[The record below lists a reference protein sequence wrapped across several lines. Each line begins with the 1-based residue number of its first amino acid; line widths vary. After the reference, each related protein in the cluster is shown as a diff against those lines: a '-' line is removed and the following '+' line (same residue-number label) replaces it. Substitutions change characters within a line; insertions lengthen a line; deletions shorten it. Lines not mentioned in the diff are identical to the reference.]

1 MEKINPVTFNNS
13 FNECLED
20 NDSSVFNDGISKG
33 YNSHQIDD
41 GDGKIRYKTEDIKNA
56 LNLLASNFDI
66 PLNKIRNYP
75 DLEKKYKEIIVFCRL
90 IYKTSNWPKFVNQ
103 IKEVCHDELNQNIKP
118 GTIGSFL
125 IGRIKTVDGIE
136 DNVKNCSPISINS
149 IPSDDNIGSCDQSV
163 YLANWKQNEY
173 QFICLKKNNDNQHKA
188 IIFINK
194 GSTGFK
200 GLSQKEKD
208 FFRDRHF
215 YFLSLY
221 YWNING
227 NTTKFSPIYPEPT
240 PIKDIQ
246 SRGSYDDN
254 DSDNILHNKISD
266 YNVIIIF
273 GLLFLIIAL
282 IFAWRIRT
290 M

>member
-1 MEKINPVTFNNS
+1 MEKINPITFNKLYDGSEENV
-13 FNECLED
+13 
-20 NDSSVFNDGISKG
+20 SVFNAGISKG
-33 YNSHQIDD
+33 YTDQQVDND
-41 GDGKIRYKTEDIKNA
+41 DGKIRYKNEDIKNA
-56 LNLLASNFDI
+56 LSLLASNFDI

-75 DLEKKYKEIIVFCRL
+75 ELDKRYKEIINFCRL
-90 IYKTSNWPKFVNQ
+90 IYKTSNWPKFIKQ
-103 IKEVCHDELNQNIKP
+103 IKEICHDQLNQNIKP

-125 IGRIKTVDGIE
+125 LGRIKTVDGIE

-163 YLANWKQNEY
+163 YLANWKHNEY

-188 IIFINK
+188 IIFITK
-194 GSTGFK
+194 ESSAFR
-200 GLSQKEKD
+200 GLSQKEKE
-208 FFRDRHF
+208 FFRNRHF
-215 YFLSLY
+215 YFLSIY

-246 SRGSYDDN
+246 SRGSYDNN
-254 DSDNILHNKISD
+254 DPEDISTDKISD